1 MVNLLNNALILTV
14 LHNCIALYEVSK
26 VTHDFESR
34 PKWDKLFPTIEVVE
48 SFENHKIVYW

>member
-1 MVNLLNNALILTV
+1 MVILLNNALILTV
-14 LHNCIALYEVSK
+14 QHNCIALYAVSK
-26 VTHDFESR
+26 ITHDFESR

>member
-14 LHNCIALYEVSK
+14 QLNCIALYEVSK
-26 VTHDFESR
+26 ITHDFESR
-34 PKWDKLFPTIEVVE
+34 PKWDELFPTIEVVE